1 MAGADRM
8 RAGDQRW
15 LAIGVPM
22 AAGGAALAAAI
33 LLLPGRTE
41 ILHVE
46 RRAHPVTVS
55 IALPPPMPSP
65 APSAGPQLPALADTI
80 KRADAAELATLTAQL
95 QAAGQKVT
103 TLQVAYDL
111 KAAGRGTVALAYLA
125 ARPDGTVA
133 GTWPL
138 RIDLLAEAGQ
148 RDAAAKLF
156 EAARGVPGPAI
167 VAAAYTL
174 ERPDL
179 LVAAAERGAIPRP
192 DAALSLDL
200 ARRLE
205 RAGQGAWIARLARVG
220 SDWRAGDPWLAIR
233 VAQAAGDQRAALA
246 AAGLLPGDQ
255 RDAAR
260 EAILTRAGDRA
271 GLRQMLLA
279 RAQVPGTDPLPIA
292 EQLLAAGA
300 RDDAVGVLA
309 AAVGQGGPDG
319 PAARRLLYLLGPR
332 PHQSDVAWLRQR
344 TLSGAPAQQLD
355 WIAAYADRDRPGDA
369 AAFLARHP
377 LADRTPVLLERL
389 RLAQATGDDSAG
401 RTVLARLFDGR
412 ALSADAVRAAG
423 DAMPRRPDPAQLA
436 ALLRARVATGI
447 AAPRDRM
454 DLAWSAWNA
463 GDAPRTVQILRDYLA
478 TQGDDLPALRLM
490 ADAQARIGGDR
501 AARPWLEKALAKT
514 PGDSRAAAELLDRL
528 GRRREAVALVE
539 RLRQATPNDR
549 QLVALHAR
557 LLIADGQPGR
567 ARMVLSQQ

>member
-1 MAGADRM
+1 M
-8 RAGDQRW
+8 RARDQRW

-22 AAGGAALAAAI
+22 VAGGAVLVAAI

-46 RRAHPVTVS
+46 RRARPVAAT
-55 IALPPPMPSP
+55 IALPPPLPVA
-65 APSAGPQLPALADTI
+65 APPAGPQVPALADAI
-80 KRADAAELATLTAQL
+80 KRADAAELATLTGQL
-95 QAAGQKVT
+95 QSAGQRVT

-111 KAAGRGTVALAYLA
+111 KAAGRPAVALAYLA
-125 ARPDGTVA
+125 ARGDGA
-133 GTWPL
+133 AAETWPL
-138 RIDLLAEAGQ
+138 RIDLLAETGQ
-148 RDAAAKLF
+148 RDAAARLF
-156 EAARGVPGPAI
+156 DAAQGVPGPAI

-174 ERPDL
+174 DRPDL
-179 LVAAAERGAIPRP
+179 LVAAAEHGTIPRP

-205 RAGQGAWIARLARVG
+205 RAGQGALIARLDRVG
-220 SDWRAGDPWLAIR
+220 SDWRARDPWLAIR
-233 VAQAAGDQRAALA
+233 MAQAAGDQRAALA
-246 AAGLLPGDQ
+246 AAGLLPADQ

-271 GLRQMLLA
+271 GLRRMLLA
-279 RAQVPGTDPLPIA
+279 RAQMAGTDPLPIA
-292 EQLLAAGA
+292 EQLLAARA

-332 PHQSDVAWLRQR
+332 PAVRDVAWLRQKALAG
-344 TLSGAPAQQLD
+344 TPAQQLD
-355 WIAAYADRDRPGDA
+355 WIAAYADRDRPGEA

-377 LADRTPVLLERL
+377 LADRTPVLLTRL
-389 RLAQATGDDSAG
+389 RLAQAAGDDGAG
-401 RTVLARLFDGR
+401 RGVLARLLDGR

-423 DAMPRRPDPAQLA
+423 DFMPRKPDPAQVA

-478 TQGDDLPALRLM
+478 SDGNDLPALRLM

-501 AARPWLEKALAKT
+501 AARPWLERALAQT
-514 PGDSRAAAELLDRL
+514 PPDSRATAELLDRL

-539 RLRQATPNDR
+539 RLRQATPGDR

>member
-1 MAGADRM
+1 MSAP
-8 RAGDQRW
+8 DQRW

-22 AAGGAALAAAI
+22 VVGGGVLLAAI

-41 ILHVE
+41 VLHVE
-46 RRAHPVTVS
+46 RRAQPVS
-55 IALPPPMPSP
+55 IALPPPLP
-65 APSAGPQLPALADTI
+65 APPPAAAPQVPALADAI
-80 KRADAAELATLTAQL
+80 AHDDAEALAALTTQL
-95 QAAGQKVT
+95 QLTGQKVT

-111 KAAGRGTVALAYLA
+111 KAAGRGPVALAYLA
-125 ARPDGTVA
+125 VRPDGTVA
-133 GTWPL
+133 ETWPL
-138 RIDLLAEAGQ
+138 RIDLLAETGQ

-156 EAARGVPGPAI
+156 DAAQGVPGPAI

-174 ERPDL
+174 DRPDL
-179 LVAAAERGAIPRP
+179 LVAAAERGTIPRP
-192 DAALSLDL
+192 AAALSLDL

-205 RAGQGAWIARLARVG
+205 RVGQGALIARLDRVG
-220 SDWRAGDPWLAIR
+220 SDWRRGDPWLAIR

-246 AAGLLPGDQ
+246 AAGLLPVDQ

-271 GLRQMLLA
+271 GLRHMLLA
-279 RAQVPGTDPLPIA
+279 RAQAPGADPLPIA

-332 PHQSDVAWLRQR
+332 PGARDVAWLRQR
-344 TLSGAPAQQLD
+344 TLAGSGAQQLD
-355 WIAAYADRDRPGDA
+355 WIAAYADRDRPGEA
-369 AAFLARHP
+369 AAFLTRHP
-377 LADRTPVLLERL
+377 LADRTPVLLTRL
-389 RLAQATGDDSAG
+389 RLAQAAGDDRGGQA
-401 RTVLARLFDGR
+401 VLARLLDGR

-423 DAMPRRPDPAQLA
+423 DFAPRRSDPAQLA
-436 ALLRARVATGI
+436 ALLHARVATGI

-463 GDAPRTVQILRDYLA
+463 GDAPRTVQLLRDYLA
-478 TQGDDLPALRLM
+478 NDGDDLPALRLM
-490 ADAQARIGGDR
+490 ADAQAKIGGDR
-501 AARPWLEKALAKT
+501 AARPWLEKALAQT
-514 PGDSRAAAELLDRL
+514 LPDSRAYAELLDRL

-539 RLRQATPNDR
+539 RLRQKTPSDR

-567 ARMVLSQQ
+567 ARMLLSQQ

>member
-1 MAGADRM
+1 M
-8 RAGDQRW
+8 RARHRRW

-22 AAGGAALAAAI
+22 VAGGAALVAAI

-46 RRAHPVTVS
+46 RRAHPAMAS
-55 IALPPPMPSP
+55 IAVPPPSSLRLP
-65 APSAGPQLPALADTI
+65 APAAAPPVPVLADAI
-80 KRADAAELATLTAQL
+80 RRADAAHLATLTGQL

-111 KAAGRGTVALAYLA
+111 KAAGRGAVALAYLA
-125 ARPDGTVA
+125 ARPDGMVA
-133 GTWPL
+133 ETWPL
-138 RIDLLAEAGQ
+138 RIDLLAQAGQ

-156 EAARGVPGPAI
+156 DAAQGVPGPAI
-167 VAAAYTL
+167 VAAAYSL
-174 ERPDL
+174 DRPDL
-179 LVAAAERGAIPRP
+179 LVAAAGRGTIPRP

-205 RAGQGAWIARLARVG
+205 RAGQGALIARLDKVG
-220 SDWRAGDPWLAIR
+220 SDWRGGDPWLAIR

-246 AAGLLPGDQ
+246 AAGLLPVDQ

-271 GLRQMLLA
+271 GLRHMLLA
-279 RAQVPGTDPLPIA
+279 RAQVPGADPLPIA

-332 PHQSDVAWLRQR
+332 PGPRDIAWLRQK
-344 TLSGAPAQQLD
+344 TLAGAPAQQLD
-355 WIAAYADRDRPGDA
+355 WIAAYADRDRPGEA

-377 LADRTPVLLERL
+377 LADRSPVLLTRL
-389 RLAQATGDDSAG
+389 RLARAAGDDRGGQA
-401 RTVLARLFDGR
+401 VLARLLDGR

-423 DAMPRRPDPAQLA
+423 DFSPRRPDPAQVA

-463 GDAPRTVQILRDYLA
+463 GDAPRTVQVLRDYLA

-501 AARPWLEKALAKT
+501 AARPWLEKALART
-514 PGDSRAAAELLDRL
+514 PADSRAAAELLDRL
-528 GRRREAVALVE
+528 GRRREAVTLVE

-549 QLVALHAR
+549 QLIALQAR